1 MRYQYCV
8 VGPVATLFPAWSL
21 DRGKHQDEG
30 AGGKEGMRTGER
42 GDENSMMCVFHAE
55 RRYDTRHT
63 TLIQTHTHT
72 HTHTHTPRICT
83 QVTVTKSILEQ
94 GLVIRYGH

>member
-30 AGGKEGMRTGER
+30 AGGKEEEGVMEILEGTDER
-42 GDENSMMCVFHAE
+42 GRRGGRGQINKKCAGGNS
-55 RRYDTRHT
+55 
-63 TLIQTHTHT
+63 
-72 HTHTHTPRICT
+72 
-83 QVTVTKSILEQ
+83 
-94 GLVIRYGH
+94 